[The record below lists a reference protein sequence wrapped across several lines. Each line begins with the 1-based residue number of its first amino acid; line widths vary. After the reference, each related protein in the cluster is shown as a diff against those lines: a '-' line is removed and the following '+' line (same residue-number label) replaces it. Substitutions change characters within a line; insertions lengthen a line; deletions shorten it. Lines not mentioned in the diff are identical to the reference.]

1 METIGDGYMCASGA
15 PNRNGNRHAKEIV
28 EMALELIKAIQAFQI
43 DHLPGEKI
51 KLRIGV
57 HSSETVFCAEIL
69 TYIIEF
75 GILSLTRFF

>member
-1 METIGDGYMCASGA
+1 METIGDGYMCASGV

-43 DHLPGEKI
+43 EHLPGEQI

-57 HSSETVFCAEIL
+57 HSGKKSF
-69 TYIIEF
+69 
-75 GILSLTRFF
+75 SQ